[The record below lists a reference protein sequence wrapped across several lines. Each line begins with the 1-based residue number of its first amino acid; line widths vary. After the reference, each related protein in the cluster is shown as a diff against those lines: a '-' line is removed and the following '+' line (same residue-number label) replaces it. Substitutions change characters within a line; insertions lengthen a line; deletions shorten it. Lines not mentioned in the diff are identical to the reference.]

1 MTYTIKFDL
10 FVDDDNIL
18 SDNEIA
24 EFLKDR
30 IDTPTIDVDNV
41 QVLEVND

>member
-10 FVDDDNIL
+10 NIDTDDVL
-18 SDNEIA
+18 SDE
-24 EFLKDR
+24 EVYDYLR
-30 IDTPTIDVDNV
+30 ERLESPTIDVKDV